1 MRLIPIL
8 IGWGLFLIQPLAAR
22 AHPVA
27 FEGSTGIMGY
37 HSRHMTDL
45 ELNYSVR
52 SWIAPSL
59 QLFRFTEGTNRP
71 DVLLGKVNFL
81 AKRWNGY
88 DYQAN
93 IYLHAGG
100 GVSRLF
106 GERRGVYHLGA
117 TADIENRRLYLSG
130 EADTL
135 RDGDGTQTFFW
146 KVRGGFAPYVADFSG
161 LHTWLVLEAR
171 RMTLRN
177 EHRRVEVIP
186 TLRFFYQ
193 NVLWEVGS
201 SLSGDVY
208 FNYIIHI

>member
-1 MRLIPIL
+1 MRLFPAL
-8 IGWGLFLIQPLAAR
+8 SGWGLLLILPLAAR

-27 FEGSTGIMGY
+27 FEGSLGIMGY
-37 HSRHMTDL
+37 HSRTMTDM
-45 ELNYSVR
+45 EVNYSVR
-52 SWIAPSL
+52 SWFAPSL
-59 QLFRFTEGTNRP
+59 QLYRFTEGTNRP
-71 DVLLGKVNFL
+71 DVLLGKLNLL
-81 AKRWNGY
+81 AKRWNGP

-93 IYLHAGG
+93 VYLHAGG
-100 GVSRLF
+100 GVSRLY

-117 TADIENRRLYLSG
+117 TADIENRRLYLLA

-135 RDGDGTQTFFW
+135 RDSRGAQANFW
-146 KVRGGFAPYVADFSG
+146 KVRGGFAPYLAEFDG

-171 RMTLRN
+171 RQVMRN
-177 EHRRVEVIP
+177 EKRSVEIIP

-201 SLSGDVY
+201 SLGGDVY